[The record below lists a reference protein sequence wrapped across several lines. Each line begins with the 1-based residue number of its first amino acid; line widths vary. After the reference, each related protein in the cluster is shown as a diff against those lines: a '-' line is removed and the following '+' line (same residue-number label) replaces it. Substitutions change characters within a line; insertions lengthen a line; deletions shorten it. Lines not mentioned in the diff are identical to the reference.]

1 MIFSVSNKGGRGLR
15 PGVFPILGMLC
26 FPLAGWAGAI
36 GTEIKLPA
44 RDAVVLSVKETAAAT
59 AASAVLPVAL
69 RSPDRLAKELR
80 GLIDLSRTTGSPRPL
95 GLAVGLLNQL
105 PQDRWTPDV
114 YLMRATIHQR
124 LHRFDQAEADL
135 ARVLKAQPDNRQA
148 WLTRY
153 SIAMVRN
160 DLVAAELACNKLAQ
174 PRPGLLSASCTQE
187 LASLGAQPRQAYDL
201 LRQRLDVSGSAGAI
215 ERDYALITLAEMA
228 SRLGL
233 PEADGYWQR
242 GLLQAPDDLYRR
254 ARYADWLL
262 AQGRPA
268 EVLVITDGFNEI
280 DTLAV
285 LRAIALTRL
294 DDPQQPGLVSELDER
309 FREARWRGE
318 NLHHWEYARFLLDV
332 KGDADA
338 ALEMALANW
347 ETQRAHPDRELL
359 IRAAARAGKSPNFA
373 VELRDGESTL

>member
-1 MIFSVSNKGGRGLR
+1 MIFSVSNKGGRGSR
-15 PGVFPILGMLC
+15 PGVFPLLGILC
-26 FPLAGWAGAI
+26 FPLAGWANSI

-44 RDAVVLSVKETAAAT
+44 RDAVVLSVKETATAT
-59 AASAVLPVAL
+59 AVSGVSPVASV
-69 RSPDRLAKELR
+69 SPDRLTQELR
-80 GLIDLSRTTGSPRPL
+80 GLIDLSRNTGSPRPL
-95 GLAVGLLNQL
+95 GLAMGLLDQL

-124 LHRFDQAEADL
+124 LHRFDLAEADL
-135 ARVLKAQPDNRQA
+135 AQVLKAQPDNRQA

-160 DLVAAELACNKLAQ
+160 DFVSAEFACNKLAQ
-174 PRPGLLSASCTQE
+174 PRPSLLAAACTQE
-187 LASLGAQPRQAYDL
+187 LASFGAQPHQAYDL
-201 LRQRLDVSGSAGAI
+201 LRQRLEVSGSTGAI

-233 PEADGYWQR
+233 PEADGYWQQ

-294 DDPQQPGLVSELDER
+294 NDPEQPGLVSELDER
-309 FREARWRGE
+309 FSEARWRGE

-338 ALEMALANW
+338 AFEMARANW

-359 IRAAARAGKSPNFA
+359 IRAAAIAGKTPNFA
-373 VELRDGESTL
+373 VPLGYRESTL